1 MLRSTVHHQ
10 PMFNGLSSFE
20 PPLHMELSKHAYDGR
35 TLDLLEKNGCR
46 FVIVRPEWCGWEI
59 APILVW
65 LQDNLARGR
74 LAFVRRFDFNAGGDW
89 VFAVTRNEAL
99 RGNDPNLSPFLA
111 GQPTYSGITFGRMS
125 TPRPYSEISGALEIT
140 GLAMSPHGIRSVT
153 ALIDNG
159 RRRYPLPLFERS
171 DFTQRFPWYPQTP
184 RPAFSSRIEQRP
196 SDLWKFT
203 DVQIEIVD
211 GRGHVTRLPDAPIT
225 WNRAPA
231 ETATAPRG
239 SPPR

>member
-1 MLRSTVHHQ
+1 MPR
-10 PMFNGLSSFE
+10 
-20 PPLHMELSKHAYDGR
+20 
-35 TLDLLEKNGCR
+35 LEG
-46 FVIVRPEWCGWEI
+46 
-59 APILVW
+59 
-65 LQDNLARGR
+65 
-74 LAFVRRFDFNAGGDW
+74 
-89 VFAVTRNEAL
+89 T
-99 RGNDPNLSPFLA
+99 
-111 GQPTYSGITFGRMS
+111 
-125 TPRPYSEISGALEIT
+125 PYSEISGALEIT

-196 SDLWKFT
+196 KDLWKFT